1 MVPFTGKLSG
11 DGHTVKN
18 ISGVGSTIFSVVSGA
33 EIKDINFENV
43 ELITNDSANNKA
55 KSMQAGI
62 FGKVLNNTTL
72 KNIRASKVTLSDMPS
87 NIGGL
92 VSYLEYSTVED
103 CRMEDVSIRTAAY
116 GNSVLSVG
124 GLVGYGKGLTVK
136 NSYAS
141 GLDIEAKNG
150 VRANGVG
157 GLVGYVE
164 TLRICIKRLLPRND
178 QYRFGGTGGIVGAG
192 SSDVSVRYP

>member
-1 MVPFTGKLSG
+1 
-11 DGHTVKN
+11 
-18 ISGVGSTIFSVVSGA
+18 
-33 EIKDINFENV
+33 
-43 ELITNDSANNKA
+43 
-55 KSMQAGI
+55 MQAGI

-116 GNSVLSVG
+116 GNSALSVG

-164 TLRICIKRLLPRND
+164 TIRICIKCLLSRND
-178 QYRFGGTGGIVGAG
+178 QYRFWRHRRDRG
-192 SSDVSVRYP
+192 SRKLRRQ

>member
-1 MVPFTGKLSG
+1 MQVGTEKVPFTGKLSG

-43 ELITNDSANNKA
+43 ELITNDSADNKA

-103 CRMEDVSIRTAAY
+103 CRMEMYRSGQQPTETAPFRSA
-116 GNSVLSVG
+116 VLSVTE
-124 GLVGYGKGLTVK
+124 K
-136 NSYAS
+136 
-141 GLDIEAKNG
+141 
-150 VRANGVG
+150 
-157 GLVGYVE
+157 
-164 TLRICIKRLLPRND
+164 
-178 QYRFGGTGGIVGAG
+178 
-192 SSDVSVRYP
+192 VSR

>member
-1 MVPFTGKLSG
+1 MLTN
-11 DGHTVKN
+11 H
-18 ISGVGSTIFSVVSGA
+18 
-33 EIKDINFENV
+33 
-43 ELITNDSANNKA
+43 NDSADNKA

-116 GNSVLSVG
+116 GNSALSVG

-164 TLRICIKRLLPRND
+164 TFGSVSNAYSHGTN
-178 QYRFGGTGGIVGAG
+178 QYRFWRHRPDRG
-192 SSDVSVRYP
+192 SRKLRRQ

>member
-1 MVPFTGKLSG
+1 
-11 DGHTVKN
+11 
-18 ISGVGSTIFSVVSGA
+18 
-33 EIKDINFENV
+33 
-43 ELITNDSANNKA
+43 
-55 KSMQAGI
+55 MQAGI

-116 GNSVLSVG
+116 GNSALSVG

-136 NSYAS
+136 NSTHQ
-141 GLDIEAKNG
+141 GLTSRRRTES
-150 VRANGVG
+150 VRTESEVSSDTSRHSD
-157 GLVGYVE
+157 LYQM
-164 TLRICIKRLLPRND
+164 LLPRND
-178 QYRFGGTGGIVGAG
+178 QYRFWRHRRDRG
-192 SSDVSVRYP
+192 SRKP